1 MVESTWAVFSW
12 TLIFNRWAFF
22 SNLIAEIAGEGRLEG
37 RKKLH
42 KNILNGFLKR
52 DDICVGFY
60 DRNIANEIGKN

>member
-22 SNLIAEIAGEGRLEG
+22 SNLIAEIAGEGKLEG

-42 KNILNGFLKR
+42 KNILNGFFKER
-52 DDICVGFY
+52 DDIAWVFMLEL
-60 DRNIANEIGKN
+60 NIARVC